1 MRDELSLLDPKM
13 DYIFKCVFGTEE
25 TKPLLISFLNAL
37 LKRKPYIKSITLLN
51 PEFTKTL
58 KEDKTSRLDIRAQ
71 SDDGTMFD
79 IEIQIKNT
87 GEIPE
92 RALHYAAN
100 MFPRLVSSNESY
112 KVARVIS
119 IWILGENVTKRTDAI
134 SEAYMTFKPS
144 IKDSHEIMTDSLRI
158 FFIELQKFNPKK
170 ADMHDLLTAWLAFLK
185 NPALMDQ
192 AFLKIKEIASAMN
205 KLQYISSDREVRELA
220 DLRQRTIND
229 RNSELTVK
237 KEEGRIEGR
246 EEEKRDVAIKMLSD
260 GLSIATIVKYT
271 DLTEDQINEIK
282 KEQKE
287 S

>member
-37 LKRKPYIKSITLLN
+37 LKSKPYIKSITLLN

-100 MFPRLVSSNESY
+100 MFPHLVSSNESY

-144 IKDSHEIMTDSLRI
+144 INDSHEIMTDSLRI

-237 KEEGRIEGR
+237 KEEGRM
-246 EEEKRDVAIKMLSD
+246 EEKRDVAINAIKM
-260 GLSIATIVKYT
+260 GFSIEQICKLT
-271 DLTEDQINEIK
+271 DLTEDQINEII
-282 KEQKE
+282 KEQN
-287 S
+287 